1 MKNSTQKIDTGRL
14 DASGR
19 SSYKRC
25 MNTSA
30 NNVSPCDGQIEQK
43 SLFALPAEE
52 ALPPERSLEGA
63 RPRVQRPERQQ
74 MVMQAQALDDLLAED
89 HQARLVWQYV
99 EGLDLGRLYRQIRA
113 VEGRAGRDPI
123 DPKILMALWL
133 YATLEGVGSARQ
145 LDRLCR
151 DHVAYRWICGGV
163 TVNYHTLSD
172 FRTAHVEVLDELL
185 TASVAGLMHQ
195 GLVTLKRVAQDGMRV
210 RASAGAA
217 SFRREPTLQQCHQQA
232 QEQVEALRKELE
244 ADPGAC
250 TKRQQAARQ
259 RAAAER
265 AERIR
270 RALTEVPQVQAS
282 KKAGQKAKARVSTTE
297 PEARVMKMAD
307 GGFRPAHNVQFA
319 TDTAS
324 QVIADVD
331 VVNSG
336 VDQGQMAPMVEQ
348 HRRRYGQAPPEWLV
362 DGGFAKKED
371 IETVSGPEVGTTV
384 YAPVQKSKDPGR
396 DPHTPRSD
404 DSEAVRAWR
413 VRMGTVPAKEIYK
426 ERGSTAECV
435 NALSRNRGLRQF
447 LVRGLQ
453 KVRAVALWFAL
464 AHNLLRAVALGALAV
479 RMVT

>member
-1 MKNSTQKIDTGRL
+1 
-14 DASGR
+14 
-19 SSYKRC
+19 
-25 MNTSA
+25 MNTST
-30 NNVSPCDGQIEQK
+30 NNVSSGDGRIQQN

-52 ALPPERSLEGA
+52 ASPPERSLAGA

-74 MVMQAQALDDLLAED
+74 MVMQAQALDELLAED

-99 EGLDLGRLYRQIRA
+99 EGLDLGRLYGQIRA
-113 VEGRAGRDPI
+113 VEGRAGRDAI

-145 LDRLCR
+145 LDRFCR

-172 FRTAHVEVLDELL
+172 FRTEHVEVLDELL

-217 SFRREPTLQQCHQQA
+217 SFRREPTLQQCQKQA

-250 TKRQQAARQ
+250 TKRQQAARE

-265 AERIR
+265 AERIQ
-270 RALTEVPQVQAS
+270 RALAEVPKVQAS
-282 KKAGQKAKARVSTTE
+282 KKAGQKGKARVSTTE
-297 PEARVMKMAD
+297 PESRVMKMAD

-324 QVIADVD
+324 QVITDVD
-331 VVNSG
+331 VINSG
-336 VDQGQMAPMVEQ
+336 SDQGQLVPMVEQ
-348 HRRRYGQAPPEWLV
+348 HRRRYGQAPAEWLV

-371 IETVSGPEVGTTV
+371 IETVSGPEVGTAV

-396 DPHTPRSD
+396 DPHTPRAD
-404 DSEAVRAWR
+404 DSEAVAAWR
-413 VRMGTVPAKEIYK
+413 VRMGTASAKEIYK

-464 AHNLLRAVALGALAV
+464 AHNLLRAVALGGLALPEV
-479 RMVT
+479 S